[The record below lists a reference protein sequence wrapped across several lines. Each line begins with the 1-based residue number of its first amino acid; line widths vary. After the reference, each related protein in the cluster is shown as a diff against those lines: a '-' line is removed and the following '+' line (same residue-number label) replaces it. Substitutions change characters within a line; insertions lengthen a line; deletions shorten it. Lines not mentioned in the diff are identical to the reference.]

1 MSSFS
6 TLLVQWY
13 RDAGRVLPW
22 RDTKD
27 AYRVWLS
34 EIILQQTR
42 VEQGLPYYHAFVD
55 KYGSLDL
62 LALADDDE
70 VMKLWQGLG
79 YYSRARNMLKTAR
92 LIHHD
97 LLGTWPQTAASL
109 QRLPGIGP
117 YTAAAIA
124 SFCFGEAVPVI
135 DGNVQRVISR
145 VFAISDPIDQATG
158 KKKVSELAHEIL
170 CPDHPDEHNQAM
182 MDLGATICTPQKP
195 NCSACPVRSHCEA
208 NRRGT
213 PLQFPIKAKKTKV
226 QSRYAP
232 FLVFRSEGCILMELR
247 PSRGIW
253 SGLWAFPQ
261 LDLPLSM
268 KKKPALTHK
277 MFEKLLGS
285 PFKLVKRVQGGIHK
299 LSHRE
304 LHIEYWEVT
313 PAMLGLAREQ
323 PALKNAPY
331 QLLNRAERSS
341 RGVPK
346 PVEKYLNSDN

>member
-6 TLLVQWY
+6 TLLIHWY

-42 VEQGLPYYHAFVD
+42 VEQGLPYYHAFVNR
-55 KYGSLDL
+55 YGSLGL
-62 LALADDDE
+62 LAQAKDDE

-92 LIHHD
+92 LIHHEMT
-97 LLGTWPQTAASL
+97 GIWPQNAASL

-135 DGNVQRVISR
+135 DGNVQRVIAR
-145 VFAISDPIDQATG
+145 VFAISDPIDQADG
-158 KKKVSELAHEIL
+158 KKKISKLAHQIL
-170 CPDHPDEHNQAM
+170 DPDHPDEHNQAM

-195 NCSACPVRSHCEA
+195 HCSACPVASLCES
-208 NRRGT
+208 NRRGN
-213 PLQFPIKAKKTKV
+213 PLQFPIKATKTKV
-226 QSRYAP
+226 KARYAP
-232 FLVFRSEGCILMELR
+232 FLVYRSDGRILMEQR

-277 MFEKLLGS
+277 MFEELIGS
-285 PFKLVKRVQGGIHK
+285 SFKLMERVQGGIHK

-304 LHIEYWEVT
+304 LHIEFWEVS
-313 PAMLGLAREQ
+313 PSMLGLVREQ
-323 PALKNAPY
+323 PDAKKTPF
-331 QLLNRAERSS
+331 QLLNETERSA